1 MKKIFSTKTQNN
13 KKEIL
18 KFDKTLVQ
26 TQDKLAS
33 EYNRLSGYTE
43 VYLTMTTLCNVVA
56 MRWKYHLFT
65 QQTLRSSEA
74 FVWDVGAF

>member
-26 TQDKLAS
+26 TQHKLAS

-56 MRWKYHLFT
+56 MR
-65 QQTLRSSEA
+65 
-74 FVWDVGAF
+74 